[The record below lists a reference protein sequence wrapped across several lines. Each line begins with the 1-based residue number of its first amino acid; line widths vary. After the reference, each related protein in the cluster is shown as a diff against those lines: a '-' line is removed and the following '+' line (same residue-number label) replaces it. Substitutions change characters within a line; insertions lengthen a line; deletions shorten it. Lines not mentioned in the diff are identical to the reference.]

1 MKIWHVFRKFVSI
14 LLAEPESICQMEGAE
29 GKKLPSAPARF
40 GGAEM
45 RKKEPFVM
53 VENRVLLSE
62 ELSIYEKMVYC
73 VLCSFADNET
83 GICYPSYETIAARAG
98 CSGRKA
104 IACFET
110 LAEKGLLRK
119 EERATRNGGNRT
131 NINYLHGEVEDKSTG
146 SNRISDES
154 DALVLPDDG
163 APDAPVSAQD
173 SQSDAPDSQGDES
186 GTPELDSQD
195 YTSLYTPSIYPAD
208 MGRIDGIKERVDY
221 DYFEEF
227 FPEKLPF
234 LDILCVCILELYDET
249 FACDRKLLNGINGS
263 TVRGF
268 LEHIKEKNYSNVKNM
283 RGYFKKMLL
292 EYLRAEVLLIATVNV

>member
-1 MKIWHVFRKFVSI
+1 MMFWHVFRKFVSI
-14 LLAEPESICQMEGAE
+14 LLAEPESICQREGAE
-29 GKKLPSAPARF
+29 GKKLPSAPSRF

-53 VENRVLLSE
+53 VESRVLVSE

-73 VLCSFADNET
+73 VLCSFADNKT

-98 CSGRKA
+98 CSRRKA
-104 IACFET
+104 IACIET

-131 NINYLHGEVEDKSTG
+131 NIYYLHEEVADKSANSDKT
-146 SNRISDES
+146 SDEF
-154 DALVLPDDG
+154 DALVLPDE
-163 APDAPVSAQD
+163 SA
-173 SQSDAPDSQGDES
+173 SVTPCGESGTQSDAPDSQGDES
-186 GTPELDSQD
+186 DTPELDSQN
-195 YTSLYTPSIYPAD
+195 YISSYTPSNYPCD
-208 MGRIDGIKERVDY
+208 MGRIDEIKERIDY

-249 FACDRKLLNGINGS
+249 FACDRKLLNRINGS
-263 TVRGF
+263 TVLGF
-268 LEHIKEKNYSNVKNM
+268 FDHIKGKDYSNVRNM

-292 EYLRAEVLLIATVNV
+292 EYLRAEVLLVATANV